1 MNLIERALGVALAVS
16 LLAGIVWAS
25 NAPLTMHRS
34 DAGRL
39 RLAWSARPERIE
51 KCRQATGEEVARLP
65 QHMRQQ
71 VVCEGTTAEYR
82 LQVRVDDALVVD
94 RTVHGGGL
102 RRDRRVYVF
111 EELPLVARAS
121 TTIDVRL
128 DRIDG
133 SASGTDQAPPGANVR
148 AGQASALLLES
159 LPPHLAIA
167 RRLDVLPREVVL
179 VTYDRERREL
189 TIVSQ

>member
-1 MNLIERALGVALAVS
+1 MTLLERALSVTLVAS

-25 NAPLTMHRS
+25 NAPLAVHRS
-34 DAGRL
+34 DNGML

-51 KCRQATGEEVARLP
+51 KCRQPAGEEVARLP

-102 RRDRRVYVF
+102 RRDRRLYVF
-111 EELPLVARAS
+111 EELPLLAKAS
-121 TTIDVRL
+121 IMIDVRL
-128 DRIDG
+128 DRIDE
-133 SASGTDQAPPGANVR
+133 AATGTAAAPPAPHLR
-148 AGQASALLLES
+148 SGQTNPLLVETV
-159 LPPHLAIA
+159 PPHLSIA
-167 RRLDVLPREVVL
+167 RRMHVSPREVLL

-189 TIVSQ
+189 TIVSH

>member
-1 MNLIERALGVALAVS
+1 MNLIERALGVALAAS

-51 KCRQATGEEVARLP
+51 KCRQATDEEVARLP

-133 SASGTDQAPPGANVR
+133 SASGT
-148 AGQASALLLES
+148 GQASTLLLES

-189 TIVSQ
+189 TIVSH

>member
-1 MNLIERALGVALAVS
+1 MILFDRALGAALVVG
-16 LLAGIVWAS
+16 LLAGVVWAS

-34 DAGRL
+34 DDGMI

-51 KCRQATGEEVARLP
+51 KCRQPTGDEIARLP

-71 VVCEGTTAEYR
+71 VICEGATAEYR
-82 LQVRVDDALVVD
+82 LQVRIDDALVVD

-111 EELPLVARAS
+111 EELRLPAKES
-121 TTIDVRL
+121 TIGVRL
-128 DRIDG
+128 DRIDPP
-133 SASGTDQAPPGANVR
+133 ASGGDTAPPTSNVR
-148 AGQASALLLES
+148 AGQAPSLLFES

-167 RRLDVLPREVVL
+167 RRLNVQPREVVL
-179 VTYDRERREL
+179 VTYDRQRREL
-189 TIVSQ
+189 TIAPH